1 MLRYLMILRA
11 ATDFGLTSAEIT
23 AVAGTF
29 DRRRPRCAQLAEAL
43 ADLILGRE
51 DQAGRLSS
59 VG

>member
-1 MLRYLMILRA
+1 MILRA